1 MGDELLTSNRKSVI
15 LLKGKTFDY
24 PLSARD
30 IFLKMD
36 LWTNVKAFTSYLI
49 AVFTKIVFRKKIFL
63 LRIGLSI
70 ALGGPF
76 IIYSLVR
83 IQGNYG
89 AYLLNLS
96 LLIGLL
102 REFHC

>member
-1 MGDELLTSNRKSVI
+1 MTSSLTSNRKSVI

-36 LWTNVKAFTSYLI
+36 LWTNVKAFTSYLDSH
-49 AVFTKIVFRKKIFL
+49 FL
-63 LRIGLSI
+63 PRLSFEKRYFLRIGLSI
-70 ALGGPF
+70 ALRTL

-83 IQGNYG
+83 IQEIIGHIS
-89 AYLLNLS
+89 LNLS